1 MRARGTKLADFSRT
15 SGMNPYVPLLYEHLA
30 ALGIQRAPGARF
42 EFGWLWQARHD
53 VTFLHFHWGPDRY
66 YSFGRPRWL
75 GLGLFAARLL
85 VARALGYCVV
95 WTIHE
100 VYPPHS
106 TAGRRLDRAAARMLA
121 GASHLL
127 LAHDRATADRARA
140 ELGRAAERVEIVP
153 HASYVGVYPRGRPA
167 AEVRAELGIAPDA
180 FVLLSF
186 GKLRRDKALALLL
199 EAFAGLES
207 RDTVLV
213 VAGLVEHR
221 EVGCRLAEA
230 AAADPRIRAVPE
242 FVADERVVELFEA
255 ADAAVLARGEAWTS
269 GSLILALSLGV
280 PVVAARVAPYC
291 ELVGPDAGWLFDP
304 GDPASLRAA
313 LERAASEG
321 LRRSEPCAA
330 ALGQAARL
338 PTWVEMAERTAA
350 LMLAHVRA

>member
-1 MRARGTKLADFSRT
+1 MRVADFSGTR
-15 SGMNPYVPLLYEHLA
+15 GMNPYMALLYEHLA
-30 ALGIQRAPGARF
+30 ALGVECASGPRF
-42 EFGWLWQARHD
+42 EFRWLWRARRD
-53 VTFLHFHWGPDRY
+53 VTFLHFHWGPHRFY
-66 YSFGRPRWL
+66 AFGRSSTL
-75 GLGLFAARLL
+75 GVGLFATRLL

-106 TAGRRLDRAAARMLA
+106 KAGRRLDRTAARILA
-121 GASHLL
+121 RASHLL

-167 AEVRAELGIAPDA
+167 SAVRAELGIAPDA
-180 FVLLSF
+180 FVVLSF
-186 GKLRRDKALALLL
+186 GKLRQDKAMALLL
-199 EAFAGLES
+199 EAFAGLDS
-207 RDTVLV
+207 RDTVLL
-213 VAGLVEHR
+213 VAGLVEDR

-230 AAADPRIRAVPE
+230 AAADPRIRAVPG
-242 FVADERVVELFEA
+242 FVAEERVVELFEV

-280 PVVAARVAPYC
+280 PAVAARVAPYS

-321 LRRSEPCAA
+321 LRRSEPRAA
-330 ALGQAARL
+330 ALAQAAQL
-338 PTWVEMAERTAA
+338 PTWAEMAERTAA
-350 LMLAHVRA
+350 LMLTSGERGWPR